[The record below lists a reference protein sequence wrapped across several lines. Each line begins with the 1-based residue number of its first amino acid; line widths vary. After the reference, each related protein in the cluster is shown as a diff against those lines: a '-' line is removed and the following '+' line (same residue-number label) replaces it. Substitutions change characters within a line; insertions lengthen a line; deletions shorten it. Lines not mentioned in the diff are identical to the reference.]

1 MSTATTQSKLGQ
13 TRRESA
19 ESKAETTKRI
29 SQELLQAEAEQ
40 RRAKTDKLRAA
51 RLARQAGQ
59 TVLGAAKPQTSK
71 TRKRIGAKA

>member
-1 MSTATTQSKLGQ
+1 MSTATTLSKLGQ

-29 SQELLQAEAEQ
+29 SQELLQAETEK

-51 RLARQAGQ
+51 RLARSAGQ
-59 TVLGAAKPQTSK
+59 TGPGSAEPQTGK
-71 TRKRIGAKA
+71 TRKRIRAKA